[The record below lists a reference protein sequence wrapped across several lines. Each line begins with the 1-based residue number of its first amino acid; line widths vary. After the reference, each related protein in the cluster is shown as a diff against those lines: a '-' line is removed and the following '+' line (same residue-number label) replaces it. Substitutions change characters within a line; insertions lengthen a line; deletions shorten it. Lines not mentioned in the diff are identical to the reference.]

1 MPSTR
6 GGVPEW
12 PKGSDCKS
20 AGTAFEGS
28 NPSPSTIFYFVSI
41 FFCLTSFITHTKKA
55 FLLLLLIFLLITG
68 LFPTLSLFISILC
81 GADG

>member
-1 MPSTR
+1 MLRTR

-28 NPSPSTIFYFVSI
+28 NPSPST
-41 FFCLTSFITHTKKA
+41 T
-55 FLLLLLIFLLITG
+55 FLLVTTIFVGLITTTPNYN
-68 LFPTLSLFISILC
+68 LKQLAHYSL
-81 GADG
+81 